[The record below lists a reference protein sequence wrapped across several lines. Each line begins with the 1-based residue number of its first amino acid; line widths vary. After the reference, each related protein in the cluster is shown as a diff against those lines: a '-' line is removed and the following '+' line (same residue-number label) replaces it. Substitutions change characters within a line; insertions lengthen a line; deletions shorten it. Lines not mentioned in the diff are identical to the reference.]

1 MSIDPIT
8 GGLDPEGKQTKPITE
23 ALNTPEIRYSV
34 TSDGRLVDI
43 AQLKKLQE
51 EQKREFAKRLGPG
64 EDLYSTT
71 DPQTGRVTYTG
82 LREGFEES
90 DALKRARQGQAISLG
105 NVADL
110 SEEQLAEVRRNL
122 TEIGVDPKGIDT
134 LIEKQREQD
143 ERSAAVIAARPP
155 SEEVVGTEEEPQHP
169 FHARLDQFKNL
180 DFLKAEHFQSQEY
193 FMLTDEQ
200 LKGIEILKGR
210 HERQMNESMEYRN
223 AVESELEFTDGLVSA
238 TAIYDMNNILQNSGL
253 DPQSL
258 EMTQVVRLA
267 AFGENE
273 DFWRRA
279 EEVQE
284 RSAGIAGLMEGLHSV
299 KNTFNLLS
307 AAFGEEE
314 DSPEQTQGLMDAMS
328 QGMIHQ
334 MLDPRRRRSLIR
346 EEGEDVQSGS
356 LGGAVAYTWGML
368 APDIAL
374 TLTGAGVAGTI
385 GKKALGK
392 TVTNQ
397 IKNNMI
403 KGAKVRLRD

>member
-8 GGLDPEGKQTKPITE
+8 GGLDPEGKQKKPITE

-43 AQLKKLQE
+43 AQLKKLEE
-51 EQKREFAKRLGPG
+51 EQKREFAKRLGPN
-64 EDLYSTT
+64 ESAYSTT
-71 DPQTGRVTYTG
+71 DPQTGRVTYG

-134 LIEKQREQD
+134 LIDKQREQD

-200 LKGIEILKGR
+200 LRGIEI
-210 HERQMNESMEYRN
+210 RN
-223 AVESELEFTDGLVSA
+223 TA
-238 TAIYDMNNILQNSGL
+238 TRWNLSWSSLMAWSLQPPS
-253 DPQSL
+253 
-258 EMTQVVRLA
+258 T
-267 AFGENE
+267 
-273 DFWRRA
+273 
-279 EEVQE
+279 
-284 RSAGIAGLMEGLHSV
+284 
-299 KNTFNLLS
+299 T
-307 AAFGEEE
+307 
-314 DSPEQTQGLMDAMS
+314 
-328 QGMIHQ
+328 
-334 MLDPRRRRSLIR
+334 
-346 EEGEDVQSGS
+346 
-356 LGGAVAYTWGML
+356 
-368 APDIAL
+368 
-374 TLTGAGVAGTI
+374 
-385 GKKALGK
+385 
-392 TVTNQ
+392 
-397 IKNNMI
+397 
-403 KGAKVRLRD
+403 